1 MLDPMHK
8 IKCSLTK
15 KSIISLCTQYVIAN
29 IFFYSRAGLK
39 ESFRKSGKDG
49 GASVAAKTLARLTQ
63 SPKRPR
69 TTDRRELLQ
78 VPAHVTT
85 NDLESTM
92 VTDFDRI
99 NSKTNLREEVNVEM
113 VEIACQKEKQE
124 RKPN

>member
-1 MLDPMHK
+1 M
-8 IKCSLTK
+8 
-15 KSIISLCTQYVIAN
+15 Y
-29 IFFYSRAGLK
+29 FFSRAGLK

-49 GASVAAKTLARLTQ
+49 GTSVAAKTLARLTQ
-63 SPKRPR
+63 SPKRSR

-99 NSKTNLREEVNVEM
+99 NSKTNLREEVNAEM

-124 RKPN
+124 QQVN

>member
-49 GASVAAKTLARLTQ
+49 GTSVAAKTFARLTQ

-99 NSKTNLREEVNVEM
+99 NSKTNLR
-113 VEIACQKEKQE
+113 
-124 RKPN
+124 